1 MDNVLSCQEEGC
13 VKADRVRSLQSDVEG
28 VKTIMSENVDR
39 ILARGEKLDDL
50 MKTTEDLQASSENF
64 KTTSQKVARKYW
76 WKNTKM
82 IILLVV
88 IVAVILTFIILIAT
102 GVIPT

>member
-1 MDNVLSCQEEGC
+1 MEGGAEESQVGS
-13 VKADRVRSLQSDVEG
+13 DHVRNLQNEVEG
-28 VKTIMSENVDR
+28 VKNIMTQNVDR

-50 MKTTEDLQASSENF
+50 MNKTEDLQASSEHF

-76 WKNTKM
+76 WKNVKM
-82 IILLVV
+82 IVLICL
-88 IVAVILTFIILIAT
+88 IVGIIVLFIVLFAT

>member
-1 MDNVLSCQEEGC
+1 MAAAT
-13 VKADRVRSLQSDVEG
+13 ADKRFNDGRVQSLQSDVEG

-50 MKTTEDLQASSENF
+50 MNKTEDLQASSEHF

-82 IILLVV
+82 IIILVIIVV
-88 IVAVILTFIILIAT
+88 IILTLIILFAT
-102 GVIPT
+102 KVIPS

>member
-1 MDNVLSCQEEGC
+1 MAATAAEGPI
-13 VKADRVRSLQSDVEG
+13 KADRVRSLQSEVEG

-50 MKTTEDLQASSENF
+50 MTKTEDLQASSEHF

-76 WKNTKM
+76 WKNVKM
-82 IILLVV
+82 IILLVI
-88 IVAVILTFIILIAT
+88 IVAIILTLIILFAT
-102 GVIPT
+102 GVIP

>member
-1 MDNVLSCQEEGC
+1 MAAAAEE
-13 VKADRVRSLQSDVEG
+13 DRVKEHRVRTLQSDVEG

-50 MKTTEDLQASSENF
+50 MNKTEDLQASSEHF

-88 IVAVILTFIILIAT
+88 VVLIILILIILFAT
-102 GVIPT
+102 KVIPT

>member
-1 MDNVLSCQEEGC
+1 MERRAEEGG
-13 VKADRVRSLQSDVEG
+13 VQQDRVKSLQSEVEG
-28 VKTIMSENVDR
+28 VKNIMTQNVDR

-50 MKTTEDLQASSENF
+50 MNKTEDLQASSEHF

-76 WKNTKM
+76 WKNVKM
-82 IILLVV
+82 IILICV
-88 IVAVILTFIILIAT
+88 IVGIIVLLIILFAT

>member
-1 MDNVLSCQEEGC
+1 MAAATADNRISDG
-13 VKADRVRSLQSDVEG
+13 RVRSLQSDVEG

-50 MKTTEDLQASSENF
+50 MNKTEDLQASSEHF

-82 IILLVV
+82 IIILVIIVV
-88 IVAVILTFIILIAT
+88 IILTLIILFAT
-102 GVIPT
+102 HVIPS

>member
-1 MDNVLSCQEEGC
+1 MAAKAEEGQ
-13 VKADRVRSLQSDVEG
+13 VKQDRVRTLQSDVEG

-50 MKTTEDLQASSENF
+50 MNKTEDLQASSEHF

-88 IVAVILTFIILIAT
+88 IGGAILTLIILIAT

>member
-1 MDNVLSCQEEGC
+1 MAATGTGEAEQAKV
-13 VKADRVRSLQSDVEG
+13 DRVQKLQSDVEG
-28 VKTIMSENVDR
+28 VKNIMTENVDR

-50 MKTTEDLQASSENF
+50 MNKTEDLQTSSEHF

-82 IILLVV
+82 IILIVV
-88 IVAVILTFIILIAT
+88 IVSVILILIILFAT
-102 GVIPT
+102 NVIKT

>member
-1 MDNVLSCQEEGC
+1 MAAVEEGC

>member
-1 MDNVLSCQEEGC
+1 SHWSFEEESQVGS
-13 VKADRVRSLQSDVEG
+13 DHVRNLQNEVEG
-28 VKTIMSENVDR
+28 VKNIMTQNVDR

-50 MKTTEDLQASSENF
+50 MNKTEDLQASSEHF

-76 WKNTKM
+76 WKNVKM
-82 IILLVV
+82 IVLICL
-88 IVAVILTFIILIAT
+88 IVGIIVLFIVLFAT